1 MTNGKKRILLIE
13 DDAYTRDIYQEILEE
28 AGFEVVLAI
37 DGQEGL
43 MKLKEDGY
51 ALVLLDVMM
60 PKMDGIS
67 VLKALKAENLPT
79 PPAQKIIL
87 LTNLGHDSVIQEAL
101 SLGASSYLVKS
112 DLNPDQLVEKIKQF
126 LS

>member
-28 AGFEVVLAI
+28 AGFEVILAT

-43 MKLKEDGY
+43 MKLKEGGY
-51 ALVLLDVMM
+51 SLVLLDVMM

-67 VLKALKAENLPT
+67 VLKALKAENLQT
-79 PPAQKIIL
+79 GQKIIL

-101 SLGASSYLVKS
+101 TLGAAGYMVKS
-112 DLNPDQLVEKIKQF
+112 DLNPDQLVEKVKNF